1 MKHKTRFFWILLP
14 VLMLIGQAA
23 FAASVGGMLLKTVA
37 IGAVVNATAKPA
49 NDGLNKLVGLHHLPP
64 GVDTKVVPILSVG
77 EKSYVGMAQ
86 VAGARSLVEDV
97 KAVLQVEVAFDNKQY
112 RIKLLIPIDSVNPFG
127 TKRVRGVGIT
137 GLLDTGVSRN
147 SYEIPPSLGWRGG
160 DVLKAAAIAYAA
172 TQFGPQINNFI
183 NSALQNE
190 DATPKG
196 VTKVVPYLS
205 FGSKAY
211 IGMMQVAGPEREI
224 AKVKA
229 VWQFEQLFDAGR
241 VRLRALVPSD
251 STNPLKIRRV
261 VGVGCTAVIDATMLR
276 AKDERKHPEHYR
288 YYRYA
293 PIFVGPREDPHYRYP
308 RGWDRDHK
316 IEWNR
321 YHRERSEW
329 RHKQGWDQDHP
340 PGWDRGRKAGWDK
353 HGNPLL
359 PPGQAK
365 KLEPKHDRNKVI
377 DLLTPRPG
385 DHKESVT
392 VLDNKR
398 DGDKKPEQAKVK
410 QQEQDKDKKKAD
422 AKDKKHGKN
431 KKKNKDD
438 KND

>member
-1 MKHKTRFFWILLP
+1 
-14 VLMLIGQAA
+14 
-23 FAASVGGMLLKTVA
+23 
-37 IGAVVNATAKPA
+37 
-49 NDGLNKLVGLHHLPP
+49 
-64 GVDTKVVPILSVG
+64 VG

-147 SYEIPPSLGWRGG
+147 SYKIPPSLGWRGG

-183 NSALQNE
+183 NSALRNE

-251 STNPLKIRRV
+251 SANPLKIRRV

-288 YYRYA
+288 YYRYV

-316 IEWNR
+316 IDWNR
-321 YHRERSEW
+321 YHRERSQW

-340 PGWDRGRKAGWDK
+340 PGWDRGRKKGWDK

-365 KLEPKHDRNKVI
+365 KLEPKQDRTKII
-377 DLLTPRPG
+377 DLLAPKPG
-385 DHKESVT
+385 DHKPNVT
-392 VLDNKR
+392 VLKSKRDEHR
-398 DGDKKPEQAKVK
+398 DGDKKAEQ
-410 QQEQDKDKKKAD
+410 
-422 AKDKKHGKN
+422 AKDKKQADAKN
-431 KKKNKDD
+431 KKHGKHKKQNKDD
-438 KND
+438 KDE